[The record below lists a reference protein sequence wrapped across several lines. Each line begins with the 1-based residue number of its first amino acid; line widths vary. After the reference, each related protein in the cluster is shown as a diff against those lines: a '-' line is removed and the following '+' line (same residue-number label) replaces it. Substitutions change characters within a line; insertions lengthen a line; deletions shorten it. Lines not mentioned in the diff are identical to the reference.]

1 MKKNIYIY
9 VWLNH
14 FPEQQKL
21 TQLYKSIIL
30 QKKKQNCSSPLIPTK
45 TVKPKQTKK
54 TTNTRTK

>member
-1 MKKNIYIY
+1 MKKNIYMY

-30 QKKKQNCSSPLIPTK
+30 QKKKT
-45 TVKPKQTKK
+45 TVPHL
-54 TTNTRTK
+54 